1 MRGYGERLV
10 ALRNGGKFSFARFH
24 NPPKKA
30 SCSRRSNCVSANQER
45 MNTPVPCY
53 DELADHGS
61 HTEPVPGLPA
71 ASRFTG
77 RGVLPISIFPIR

>member
-24 NPPKKA
+24 DPKKA
-30 SCSRRSNCVSANQER
+30 PRPRSSICVSANQAR

-53 DELADHGS
+53 DELADHRS

-77 RGVLPISIFPIR
+77 RGVLPVSIFPIR